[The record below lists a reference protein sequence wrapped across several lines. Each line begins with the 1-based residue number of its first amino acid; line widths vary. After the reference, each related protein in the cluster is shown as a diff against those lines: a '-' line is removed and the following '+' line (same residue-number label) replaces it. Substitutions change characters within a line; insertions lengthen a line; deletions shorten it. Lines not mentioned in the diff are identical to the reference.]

1 MLGSYLGIVSD
12 SSDCSRRRR
21 RTSPP
26 SSEIMNVSS
35 DAPSKVLS
43 YPGLV
48 IMQQQ
53 KRIAI
58 EISTPAA
65 EAALNLFDAFILD
78 AAAISRYR
86 YRVCRLHD
94 DVHCHY
100 CRTYTATCHLPL
112 ATGHWQ
118 KSTLSR

>member
-12 SSDCSRRRR
+12 SSDCSRRR

-43 YPGLV
+43 YPSLV
-48 IMQQQ
+48 MQQQ

-58 EISTPAA
+58 ETSTPAA

-100 CRTYTATCHLPL
+100 VLPHT
-112 ATGHWQ
+112 ATGHPLDTGRNQ
-118 KSTLSR
+118 HFPRNLTIP